1 MNITVTPVTDLA
13 AADDSATTAEDTP
26 VSGTVATNDSTTS
39 GGALTFAKA
48 SDPSHGT
55 VVVNADG
62 TYTYTPAANYN
73 GPDSFTYTVT
83 DPASG
88 ESLTQTVNI
97 TVTPVNDAPVGVG
110 TIGNQADI
118 DAETIAG
125 LDVSGFF
132 ADVDGDTLSYSASGL
147 PAGLTI
153 DPITG
158 IIGGTV
164 DRSASQ
170 GGAGGVYTVTVTA
183 NDGNGGT
190 AAQTFTW
197 AVTNPAPTAGDNA
210 STTLEDT
217 PVSGNVLTN
226 DSDPDGDT
234 LQVTAFTI
242 GGTAYAAGDSAVIA
256 GVGTFTLSTPGVY
269 TFTPAPN
276 WNGTVPTVTYTV
288 SDGEGG
294 TDTADLV
301 ITVTP
306 VNDAPTIAG
315 GGQSGAVVE
324 AGNLD
329 SGAAVPG
336 TPSASGNFTASDV
349 ENDALTWS
357 VVGTPNTA
365 YGTFSI
371 NPTTGAW
378 TYALNNGL
386 PATQAL
392 NEGDIVP
399 LTYTVQVSDGRGGT
413 DTRQVAIT
421 ITGTNDSPVA
431 VVDSRNVTESGVLNG
446 GNTPTAGTAS
456 ATGNVLTNDTDVD
469 DGEKATLQVAA
480 VSFGGS
486 GGTLGSALAGNYGSL
501 VLGTNGTFTYTLD
514 NTLAATQALRQG
526 VTATETFSYT
536 VVDVNGA
543 TSTSTLTISVAGTND
558 QPIITSVPSAAL
570 GAVTEQGT
578 DNPGVPNTAGGTLTA
593 SDVDTGATQAWSITG
608 SANGAYGTIAI
619 DPTTGAWTYILDNT
633 RAATQALN
641 DDDVRQETFTARVRD
656 EFGAYSDQVIIVTV
670 SGSNDELV
678 GTGSATVTLTE
689 DGSVSGTLQDYVSD
703 VDDVLKLTS
712 FQVDAD
718 GNGTSESY
726 TPGDI
731 VTLRD
736 ADGNTLG
743 TLTIEEDGS
752 YDFTPAS
759 NYAGNVPTVTY
770 TIAESGGGS
779 ASITQALNFA
789 ITKVADAPSLEAN
802 KTVSTNEDVAVSL
815 GLKAPGITD
824 TGTGTGNN
832 DYPERIGEITLTI
845 GGTGATGV
853 TLSTGATTLT
863 PVGGKITVVL
873 TDIDHISGVPSE
885 DPANG
890 VYYLTKAEFEALVAN
905 PSPERG
911 NNFTVTVGATS
922 YEVDAA
928 GVIRPGVNGATSTQA
943 ITVDVQA
950 VTDGATLATSQTSLT
965 FAEDGAADLSGLL
978 TAVRSDTEANGST
991 DADGSERYSYTVSGL
1006 VTGTLV
1012 NINGTNYTANASG
1025 TVTSAETASFA
1036 GTPSIIITPP
1046 TNFSGDMNAI
1056 TITLNTRDTDGDS
1069 AGTPATLTSSVTLDL
1084 HVTPVAGDVSAANV
1098 TTLEDT
1104 AAAFLAGVAV
1114 TDTGSGATGSEVI
1127 DSVSFEVPTGWVLS
1141 APTPSAGWTYDLT
1154 GTTATITFDN
1164 TLNESA
1170 REAILDGFTIT
1181 PPAHSSQDATI
1192 TLSITTTDSNSV
1204 NGSTVSDTKMVDRDV
1219 KITVTPVAERTDT
1232 DSDGAG
1238 GNDVTMNGDHAYSG
1252 SGKEDTWFAL
1262 GTNYTDATNTGNG
1275 FALLQTP
1282 WSNAD
1287 TDEFTY
1293 AVLSPTLVPD
1303 APTDTVI
1310 GTQFRYS
1317 TDGGAS
1323 WETQTYTGEV
1333 IWVPR
1338 QYLDTLQVKLPPD
1351 VSGTMT
1357 IGVQAGTVDYDDD
1370 ADVSTLPLNPPHV
1383 SGPGVNVDISGSSTL
1398 SLIRFDP
1405 VADAVTMALN
1415 GRALGF
1421 EDSPIPLSIKTTSSD
1436 SSETFNVTI
1445 SGIPEGATITYGT
1458 GGTAQT
1464 FTASAGNTT
1473 FAIVGFSNSE
1483 PITITPPLNS
1493 NEDFS
1498 LDVTAVSVDG
1508 ADTSAPTATRTINVS
1523 VTGLADEAVVT
1534 LPVTGFSTTEAAL
1547 DSGDHKVALSNL
1559 ITSVASPDNDG
1570 SEATTLRIT
1579 GLGEDFSLTGATAV
1593 VSGTGTER
1601 VWLVSADSL
1610 ANVSIVV
1617 PENYSG
1623 TVGFKVARVTT
1634 ENDGDSHTGALT
1646 DVSFTVTPSPE
1657 ATITTSATLV
1667 EDEITLLDLAIVH
1680 QNGDGNEVLGKVYV
1694 PVDYATGADYTLH
1707 LGGAEL
1713 SAAGLD
1719 IVNIGGVDYFVV
1731 PADQIGNL
1739 GAEGASNLDGDLGS
1753 LDFLYEVID
1762 PSSDGSLPAVTE
1774 IKSGSLALTATPVT
1788 DPVDASITDIVMTT
1802 ATGTTADD
1810 VTNDDA
1816 APDTATVTGSG
1827 TVTVNLHVDSADTDG
1842 SEHLIRVLIDGVPD
1856 GVTVTGASQVGAGS
1870 WLLVYDGGSALAI
1883 GAAGLDVPVE
1893 FVVGKG
1899 AGDGAATIT
1908 MTVQAQD
1915 EGQAATSPAGIETDS
1930 VSWQLVL
1937 DLADDEPYL
1946 PPVIDEWRY
1955 NGTEGTEDTA
1965 FALSAVI
1972 DAAVSTGDPAVPY
1985 SYTIT
1990 VTDLPPGTTVNGM
2003 TLTTIGGVPTWT
2015 ATVTVPPGG
2024 DSQAALDNLLASITI
2039 TPPDNSNDNNAD
2051 FSFDARLTAAAVG
2064 ATSVVA
2070 TTTADMPVIPVTD
2083 EAAITVTTSDVGEG
2097 ETSVTA
2103 TITASDVADG
2113 AYGTIV
2119 DGKLYVQVTTHGND
2133 GGTVMDGDGHPVSLS
2148 PVSGVDGV
2156 PDGNYYVIDI
2166 GPSGGSVDLT
2176 YTLPGGAVLQPGD
2189 VTFTAWAQT
2198 QETGASNIEAAS
2210 GAGTADV
2217 IIINNGVAVQSQATG
2232 GLEPLSADKSH
2243 AIALAGLAVALNDND
2258 GSETIKTILLS
2269 GLPVGFL
2276 LYVGNNAGDATLAAQ
2291 ASNAGGDGSTNTWV
2305 LSADGSLPA
2314 YVVILPPSHWS
2325 GELSNLA
2332 LVVES
2337 GEASLPTTTV
2347 DTVPLGTVTVTPVAN
2362 GLTIDP
2368 TLSFG
2373 RAGAIIDLNLNASM
2387 ADPVAALATI
2397 ADGST
2402 ETTTLQIKGLGEY
2415 AAFYMGDALI
2425 EGVSYDEAADTYTI
2439 TGLSQDALET
2449 LGFVQAASA
2458 LTDQDGGT
2466 AGTQVTVTAWTVESA
2481 TGAASAPV
2489 SDTMTVAVS
2498 PVLATTGSDSFIW
2511 DGHAIDGKAGIDTV
2525 ALRYGEDLGH
2535 DALANLLRNIEIIDL
2550 GAPGANSIT
2559 GGLSIADVLQIT
2571 GSSSGT
2577 LTIVGDAEDRVE
2589 LSSASEWSTT
2599 GTVTDGHVT
2608 YTSTAGVTLLIDED
2622 IYNNNHVS
2630 YAA

>member
-543 TSTSTLTISVAGTND
+543 TSTSTLTIRVAGTND

-670 SGSNDELV
+670 SGSNDDLV

-726 TPGDI
+726 TPGDT

-950 VTDGATLATSQTSLT
+950 VTDGATLTLNASDADLT
-965 FAEDGAADLSGLL
+965 FAEDGAINLSSFL
-978 TAVRSDTEANGST
+978 AAARNNT
-991 DADGSERYSYTVSGL
+991 DGNATTDQDGSERYSYTVSGVPQGTI
-1006 VTGTLV
+1006 VT
-1012 NINGTNYTANASG
+1012 INGTNYTAGASG
-1025 TVTSAETASFA
+1025 SVTSAQSASLSA
-1036 GTPSIIITPP
+1036 TPAISIKPP
-1046 TNFSGDMNAI
+1046 ADFSGDINGI
-1056 TITLNTRDTDGDS
+1056 KITLNTRDTDGDS
-1069 AGTPATLTSSVTLDL
+1069 AGTPATLTSEVTLNL
-1084 HVTPVAGDVSAANV
+1084 HVTPVAGDVTASNV
-1098 TTLEDT
+1098 TTVEDN
-1104 AAAFLAGVAV
+1104 AVAFLAGVTV
-1114 TDTGSGATGSEVI
+1114 TDAGTGSEAI
-1127 DSVSFEVPTGWVLS
+1127 DSVAFTVPTGWTVTQ
-1141 APTPSAGWTYDLT
+1141 PTASAGWSYNLS
-1154 GTTATITFDN
+1154 GSAATITFDN
-1164 TLNESA
+1164 SLTEA
-1170 REAILDGFTIT
+1170 QREAILDGFTIK
-1181 PPAHSSQDATI
+1181 PPAHSSADTTI
-1192 TLSITTTDSNSV
+1192 ALSITTTDSNTV
-1204 NGSTVSDTKMVDRDV
+1204 NGATVSDTRTVSRDV
-1219 KITVTPVAERTDT
+1219 KVTVTPIAEQVGQ
-1232 DSDGAG
+1232 DSDGDSIF
-1238 GNDVTMNGDHAYSG
+1238 DVSMVGDHVYSVAG
-1252 SGKEDTWFAL
+1252 QEDNWFAL
-1262 GTNYTDATNTGNG
+1262 GTNYTNATNIGG
-1275 FALLQTP
+1275 GYDLQTP

-1287 TDEFTY
+1287 PDEFTY
-1293 AVLSPTLVPD
+1293 AVLSPTLQS
-1303 APTDTVI
+1303 DTPGDSVI

-1317 TDGGAS
+1317 TDGGVT
-1323 WETQTYTGEV
+1323 WQTQTYIGEA
-1333 IWVPR
+1333 IWVPQ
-1338 QYLDTLQVKLPPD
+1338 QYLNTLQVKLPLD
-1351 VSGTMT
+1351 VAGTLT

-1370 ADVSTLPLNPPHV
+1370 ADVTVLPLDPPHI
-1383 SGPGVNVDISGSSTL
+1383 SAPGVSVAISGEATL
-1398 SLIRFDP
+1398 TMVRFDP
-1405 VADAVTMALN
+1405 LADAVTMALN
-1415 GRALGF
+1415 SRVVGL
-1421 EDSPIPLSIKTTSSD
+1421 EDAAIPLAIKTTSSD
-1436 SSETFNVTI
+1436 ASETFNVTI
-1445 SGIPEGATITYGT
+1445 SGIPAGATIVY
-1458 GGTAQT
+1458 GGTPLT
-1464 FTASAGNTT
+1464 
-1473 FAIVGFSNSE
+1473 IVGGSVTIANFSNST
-1483 PITITPPLNS
+1483 PMTIAPPPNS
-1493 NEDFS
+1493 NENFQLTVS
-1498 LDVTAVSVDG
+1498 AVSVDG
-1508 ADTSAPTATRTINVS
+1508 TSTSAPVSRTIDVS
-1523 VTGLADEAVVT
+1523 VTGVADTAMVT
-1534 LPVTGFSTTEAAL
+1534 LPATSYSATESAL
-1547 DSGDHKVALSNL
+1547 DSVGGHKVALSDVV
-1559 ITSVASPDNDG
+1559 TSVTSPDNDG
-1570 SEATTLRIT
+1570 SETVTLRIT
-1579 GLGEDFSLTGATAV
+1579 GLAEGFSLTGATTV
-1593 VSGTGTER
+1593 VSGVGAER
-1601 VWLVSADSL
+1601 VWMVPADKL
-1610 ANVSIVV
+1610 ADVSIVL
-1617 PENYSG
+1617 PSNYSG
-1623 TVGFKVARVTT
+1623 TVNLKVAGVTT
-1634 ENDGDSHTGALT
+1634 EVDGDSRTATLT

-1657 ATITTSATLV
+1657 GTITTSATLA
-1667 EDEITLLDLAIVH
+1667 EDQITPLNLAIVH
-1680 QNGDGNEVLGKVYV
+1680 QNGDTDEVLGKAYV
-1694 PVDYATGADYTLH
+1694 RVDYASGADYTLH
-1707 LGGAEL
+1707 LSGTEL
-1713 SAAGLD
+1713 SAAGLATTT
-1719 IVNIGGVDYFVV
+1719 IGGASYFVI
-1731 PADQIGNL
+1731 PTADVANL
-1739 GAEGASNLDGDLGS
+1739 GAMGAPNLAGDLGA
-1753 LDFLYEVID
+1753 LRFLYEVTD
-1762 PSSDGSLPAVTE
+1762 PSSDGSLSAVTE
-1774 IKSGSLALTATPVT
+1774 IKAGSLALTATPVT
-1788 DPVDASITDIVMTT
+1788 DAVDASITDIAMVT
-1802 ATGTTADD
+1802 ATGTAVDA
-1810 VTNDDA
+1810 VPGDDA
-1816 APDTATVTGSG
+1816 VPDTATVTQSGS
-1827 TVTVNLHVDSADTDG
+1827 VTVNLHVASDDSDG
-1842 SEHLIRVLIDGVPD
+1842 SEHLVRVLIEGVPD

-1870 WLLVYDGGSALAI
+1870 WLLVYEGVSAKSIGTGGI
-1883 GAAGLDVPVE
+1883 DVPVE

-1899 AGDGAATIT
+1899 AGNGASDIR
-1908 MTVQAQD
+1908 MTVLAQD
-1915 EGQAATSPAGIETDS
+1915 EGQSATTPASIQTDS
-1930 VSWQLVL
+1930 VNWHLVL
-1937 DLADDEPYL
+1937 NLADGEPYA

-1955 NGTEGTEDTA
+1955 NGAVGTEDTG
-1965 FALSAVI
+1965 FTLGSVI
-1972 DAAVSTGDPAVPY
+1972 DAVVSTPDATTAY
-1985 SYTIT
+1985 SYTVTI
-1990 VTDLPPGTTVNGM
+1990 TDLPTGSTVNGM
-2003 TLTTIGGVPTWT
+2003 ILTTINGVPTWT
-2015 ATVTVPPGG
+2015 ATVTVSAGG
-2024 DSQAALDNLLASITI
+2024 NSQTALDSLLAGITI
-2039 TPPDNSNDNNAD
+2039 MPPANGNDNNAD
-2051 FSFDARLTAAAVG
+2051 FRFDARLTAAAVG
-2064 ATSVVA
+2064 GTSVEA
-2070 TTTADMPVIPVTD
+2070 DTSADMLITPMTD
-2083 EAAITVTTSDVGEG
+2083 QAAITVVTSDIGEG
-2097 ETSVTA
+2097 ATAITA
-2103 TITASDVADG
+2103 TITAEDTIDG
-2113 AYGTIV
+2113 AFGRIV
-2119 DGKLYVQVTTHGND
+2119 DGKLYVQVSTHGND
-2133 GGTVMDGDGHPVSLS
+2133 GGAVTDGAGNTLVLS
-2148 PVSGVDGV
+2148 SISGVAGV
-2156 PDGNYYVIDI
+2156 PDGDYYVIDV
-2166 GPSGGSVDLT
+2166 GTAGGSVELT

-2314 YVVILPPSHWS
+2314 YVAILPPSHWS

-2458 LTDQDGGT
+2458 LTDQDSGT

-2481 TGAASAPV
+2481 NGAESAHV
-2489 SDTMTVAVS
+2489 SDTMTLAVA
-2498 PVLATTGSDSFIW
+2498 PVLATTGNDSLIW
-2511 DGHAIDGKAGIDTV
+2511 DGHAINGRAGTDTV
-2525 ALRYGEDLGH
+2525 ALRYGEDVSHGN
-2535 DALANLLRNIEIIDL
+2535 LAGLLKNIEVVDL
-2550 GAPGANSIT
+2550 SATGANSIT
-2559 GGLSIADVLQIT
+2559 GGLSIADVLNIT
-2571 GSSSGT
+2571 GSNSGK
-2577 LTIVGDAEDRVE
+2577 LTINGDGDDSVV
-2589 LSSASEWSTT
+2589 LSSASEWSTN
-2599 GTVTDGHVT
+2599 GVVTDHHVT
-2608 YTSTAGVTLLIDED
+2608 YTSSAGVTLLIDED